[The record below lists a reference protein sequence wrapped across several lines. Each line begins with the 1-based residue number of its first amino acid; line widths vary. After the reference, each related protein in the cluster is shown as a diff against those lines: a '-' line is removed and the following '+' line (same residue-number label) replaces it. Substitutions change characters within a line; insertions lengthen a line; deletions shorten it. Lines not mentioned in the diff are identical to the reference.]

1 MRDHVGAGSWPRG
14 SQISHQSCELRH
26 TSARSK
32 IGKLSRRTSE
42 CLFYRW
48 GRVKLKLISVGLAGL
63 LVPIMPSNAQS
74 ISPAGHYTKRVGGD
88 GEMLVQKA
96 PEGWSVFVRAGGTPN
111 GGVTAADCAIAAV
124 GAIKGNAFQGE
135 IKYGGDIGDE
145 KFSPDNEV
153 KPGHKIN
160 ITFAS
165 KFATLTTADVADICG
180 IGTGLFGRYTRDQ
193 N

>member
-1 MRDHVGAGSWPRG
+1 MTNRVFYRCPHCGGF
-14 SQISHQSCELRH
+14 
-26 TSARSK
+26 ARS
-32 IGKLSRRTSE
+32 GRT
-42 CLFYRW
+42 
-48 GRVKLKLISVGLAGL
+48 VKLLISVAIAGA

-74 ISPAGHYTKRVGGD
+74 ISPAGHYTKKVGGE
-88 GEMLVQKA
+88 GEMLVKKTA
-96 PEGWSVFVRAGGTPN
+96 EGWSIFVRAGGTPN
-111 GGVTAADCAIAAV
+111 GGATAADCAIAAV
-124 GAIKGNAFQGE
+124 GAIKGNTFQGE

-145 KFSPDNEV
+145 KFSPENEV
-153 KPGHKIN
+153 KAGAKIN